1 MRNTALTILLAG
13 GNRRAFRFQVVP
25 TPGQTLS
32 LAVERHNVALDA
44 VTWVWP
50 DGTTST
56 GDSVSKLFPVA
67 GAQWVTLRVPQA
79 SNLRSI
85 NFASQPVRFSLAQV
99 RRYTALQRIDAHT
112 HASTVITG
120 SLADLPAMMQI
131 LYLHN
136 TASVITGTLADLP
149 AGMLI
154 LHLYNTA
161 SVITGTLADLPATMT
176 QLHLH
181 NTASVITGTLADL
194 PATMQILYLYTTASV
209 ITGGG
214 SVGATALRD
223 LRINSLGLSTAQVD
237 EIINSIWASRNAF
250 TYTSNIRLDIH
261 GTNGAPTGTVANV
274 CPPTTPAEKLY
285 NLRHVQCGGDTHK
298 PWSPITFTGGA
309 L

>member
-50 DGTTST
+50 DGTMST

-99 RRYTALQRIDAHT
+99 RRYTALQRIDAHN
-112 HASTVITG
+112 HAST
-120 SLADLPAMMQI
+120 
-131 LYLHN
+131 
-136 TASVITGTLADLP
+136 
-149 AGMLI
+149 
-154 LHLYNTA
+154 
-161 SVITGTLADLPATMT
+161 
-176 QLHLH
+176 
-181 NTASVITGTLADL
+181 VITGTLADL
-194 PATMQILYLYTTASV
+194 PATMQILYLHNTASV

-223 LRINSLGLSTAQVD
+223 LRINELGLSTAQVD